1 MSAGNRAVIRMYFNT
16 QVRFGAGVVETL
28 PKELKLLGLSR
39 PLLVTDPGLVAA
51 GIAAR
56 VHALL
61 PEGSPLFSDL
71 PANPATEHVA
81 AAVARYRD
89 AGCDGLVALGGGSAI
104 DLAKGVA
111 LMATHPGELRDY
123 DTMKVIRKQGRP
135 IGPQAAPLVAIPTT
149 AGTGSEVANSALVIV
164 GPGEKILL
172 SNNHLLPK
180 LAIADPE
187 LTLGLPRALTA
198 GTGMDALS
206 HCIES
211 LCCVNENP
219 PVKAVSVDGAA
230 RVWGNILTAV
240 HEPGNLEARSELLMG
255 AIEAGMT
262 MANGLGAVHALSH
275 ALGGLPSPQLHHGTV
290 NAVLLPAVMTFN
302 APHCEAHYARLRQ
315 AFGLAP
321 GTDLI
326 EAIRSL
332 NTAIGIPAGLGA
344 MGLREEQISAVAE
357 AALRDINALTN
368 PARPTQ
374 AEFEQM
380 LRASM

>member
-1 MSAGNRAVIRMYFNT
+1 MIRMYFNT
-16 QVRFGAGVVETL
+16 QVRFGAGVIDTL
-28 PKELKLLGLSR
+28 PKELKLLGISR

-51 GIAAR
+51 GLAAR
-56 VHALL
+56 VQALL
-61 PEGSPLFSDL
+61 PEGAPVFSDL
-71 PANPATEHVA
+71 PANPATAHVE
-81 AAVARYRD
+81 AAVVCYRE
-89 AGCDGLVALGGGSAI
+89 AGCDGIVALGGGSAI

-135 IGPQAAPLVAIPTT
+135 IGAHAAPLVAIPTT

-187 LTLGLPRALTA
+187 LTLSLPRALTA

-230 RVWGNILTAV
+230 RVWANIRTAV
-240 HEPGNLEARSELLMG
+240 REPGNLEARSELLMG

-290 NAVLLPAVMTFN
+290 NAVLLPAVMEFN
-302 APHCEAHYARLRQ
+302 RPHCGAHFARLHA
-315 AFGLAP
+315 AFGLPA
-321 GTDLI
+321 GEDVVQ
-326 EAIRSL
+326 AIRDL
-332 NTAIGIPAGLGA
+332 NRELGMPAGLAA
-344 MGLREEQISAVAE
+344 MGFGEPLIPAVAE

-368 PARPTQ
+368 PVRPSADEFAAMLQ
-374 AEFEQM
+374 AS
-380 LRASM
+380 L

>member
-1 MSAGNRAVIRMYFNT
+1 MSAGNRTVIRMYFNT

-135 IGPQAAPLVAIPTT
+135 IGPEAAPLVAIPTT

-230 RVWGNILTAV
+230 RVWGHIRAAV

-290 NAVLLPAVMTFN
+290 NAVLLPAVLTFN
-302 APHCEAHYARLRQ
+302 APHCETHYARLRQ

-321 GTDLI
+321 GADLI
-326 EAIRSL
+326 EAIREL
-332 NTAIGIPAGLGA
+332 NDAIGIPAGLGA
-344 MGLREEQISAVAE
+344 MGLREAQIPAVAE

-368 PARPTQ
+368 PVRPTQ

>member
-1 MSAGNRAVIRMYFNT
+1 MYFNT
-16 QVRFGAGVVETL
+16 QVRFGAGAIATL
-28 PKELKLLGLSR
+28 PKELALLGLKR
-39 PLLVTDPGLVAA
+39 PLLVTDPGLVAT
-51 GIAAR
+51 GLAAR
-56 VHALL
+56 VQALL
-61 PEGSPLFSDL
+61 PEGSPIFSDL
-71 PANPATEHVA
+71 PANPSTAHVE
-81 AAVARYRD
+81 AAVACYRESD
-89 AGCDGLVALGGGSAI
+89 CDGLVALGGGSAI

-135 IGPQAAPLVAIPTT
+135 IGPQTAPLVAIPTT

-172 SNNHLLPK
+172 SNNFLLPR

-187 LTLGLPRALTA
+187 LTLSLPRALTA

-230 RVWGNILTAV
+230 RVWANLRTAV
-240 HEPGNLEARSELLMG
+240 AEPGNLDARSEVLMG

-290 NAVLLPAVMTFN
+290 NAVLLPAVMEFN
-302 APHCEAHYARLRQ
+302 RPHCAAHFARLHA
-315 AFGLAP
+315 AFALAP
-321 GTDLI
+321 GDDVVT
-326 EAIRSL
+326 AIRRLTRELGMPS
-332 NTAIGIPAGLGA
+332 GLAA
-344 MGLREEQISAVAE
+344 MGVAETQIAGVAE

-368 PARPTQ
+368 PVRPTG
-374 AEFEQM
+374 EQFAAM
-380 LRASM
+380 LHASL